1 MSSTPVPVT
10 ANSSPFVPTTTPTI
24 ERANRLMSLRAHPGF
39 PDALRIIQ
47 EMIQEAS
54 DASAEYPGW
63 DTQQM
68 VVLKVR
74 HQATKELGQAFL
86 VRISNAIQ
94 AGIDEGRAMSESLPA
109 KTAEEALDQGDYVRR
124 KMLEHF
130 DEVDGRLPGT
140 Y

>member
-1 MSSTPVPVT
+1 
-10 ANSSPFVPTTTPTI
+10 
-24 ERANRLMSLRAHPGF
+24 MSLRAHPGF

-130 DEVDGRLPGT
+130 DEVDGRLPGS